1 MIVPFFDLNL
11 QFSSIEEEIK
21 SALDEVFKTQQF
33 ILGPKVE
40 ALEQTIAQYCQTRFA
55 IGVASGSDALLLSLM
70 TLGIGSG
77 DEVILPPFTFFSTAG
92 VVSHLGAIPV
102 FVDIDPATYNIDP
115 SKIEMKITSKTKA
128 ILPVHLFGQCADMDP
143 LLKIAKENKFFVI
156 EDAAQA
162 LGAEYKPLPNANGRR
177 AGRMGDIGCFS
188 FYPTKNL
195 GAFGDAGMVVT
206 NHPDLAEKIRILRV
220 HGSQPKYFH
229 KKIGI
234 NSRLDTI
241 QAAILLVKFEYLEKW
256 TTDRQKKADR
266 YHLLFQ
272 NLPSSVDRFKLPTIQ
287 YQNRHI
293 FHQYVIRVQ
302 ERDRLKQFLM
312 ENGIGTDIYYPL
324 PLHLQECYSFL
335 KYRRGDLPVSEKA
348 SEESLALPIY
358 PELRE
363 DEQEYV
369 VNQIKAFY
377 KKR

>member
-1 MIVPFFDLNL
+1 MKVPFFDLNA

-21 SALDEVFKTQQF
+21 SAIDEVFQTQQF

-70 TLGIGSG
+70 SLGIGAG
-77 DEVILPPFTFFSTAG
+77 DEVILPPFTFFATAG
-92 VVSHLGAIPV
+92 VVSRLGAIPV

-115 SKIEMKITSKTKA
+115 SKIEAKITSKTKA
-128 ILPVHLFGQCADMDP
+128 IIPVHLFGQCADMDP
-143 LLKIAKENKFFVI
+143 LLKIAKGNKFFVI

-162 LGAEYKPLPNANGRR
+162 LGAEYKPRPNTNGRR
-177 AGRMGDIGCFS
+177 AGQMGEIGCFS

-206 NHPDLAEKIRILRV
+206 THPDLAEKIRILRV

-229 KKIGI
+229 KRIGI
-234 NSRLDTI
+234 NSRLDAI
-241 QAAILLVKFEYLEKW
+241 QAAILLVKFEYLENW
-256 TTDRQKKADR
+256 TTERQKKAQR
-266 YHLLFQ
+266 YQSLFQ
-272 NLPSSVDRFKLPTIQ
+272 DSLSSLNGLKLPTVQ

-335 KYRRGDLPVSEKA
+335 NYRRGDLPVSEKA

-363 DEQEYV
+363 DQQEYV

-377 KKR
+377 KK